1 MKKKIKVLFVLAQ
14 LVGGGAERVT
24 INIMRLL
31 DRNIFDIHLLVMC
44 SDGPSFEYLPSD
56 ITLHDIKVSKTMF
69 SIFKLRQK
77 ILQISPD
84 VIYSTLFRTHEAL
97 YFALLNVQNRPIV
110 VMRSQNSPKLLLQ
123 NKRMGLF
130 SKFLLETAYKSA
142 DLVLA
147 QTPEMKDEIIKYHN
161 INATKVHVLL
171 NPLDTDNINAKI
183 EKIEN
188 PFDPQRINV
197 VAAGRL
203 AKQKGFDILIKSFK
217 YVVENNNQFFLHI
230 IGEDLGEKE
239 RLEQIVHELSL
250 ENNVKFWDYQN
261 NPYRFF
267 FFSDLYVL
275 SSRWEGMPNT
285 VIENLYLRKPIVAT
299 NCIPYMNKL
308 IQNGKNGF
316 LVDVNDITALA
327 DAIINYNKI
336 TMEFPKP
343 IETRY
348 YVNDFFKSLGVKI

>member
-77 ILQISPD
+77 VLQISPD
-84 VIYSTLFRTHEAL
+84 VIYSTLFRTHQAL
-97 YFALLNVQNRPIV
+97 YFALLNVQNRPV
-110 VMRSQNSPKLLLQ
+110 VLMRSQNSPKLLLQ
-123 NKRMGLF
+123 NKRMGFF
-130 SKFLLETAYKSA
+130 SKFLLEIAYKSA

-147 QTPEMKDEIIKYHN
+147 QTPDMKDEIIKYHN
-161 INATKVHVLL
+161 INESKVHVLL
-171 NPLDTDNINAKI
+171 NPLDTNNIDEKI

-188 PFDPQRINV
+188 PFDPYRINV

-217 YVVENNNQFFLHI
+217 YVVKNNNHFFLHI
-230 IGEDLGEKE
+230 IGEDLGEKK
-239 RLEQIVHELSL
+239 RLEQMVNELSL
-250 ENNVKFWDYQN
+250 EHNVKFWGYQN

-285 VIENLYLRKPIVAT
+285 VIENLYLRKPVVAT
-299 NCIPYMNKL
+299 RCIPYMSQL
-308 IQNGKNGF
+308 IQNGSNGF
-316 LVDVNDITALA
+316 LVDVDNIDALA
-327 DAIINYNKI
+327 DAILNYDKL
-336 TMEFPKP
+336 TMVFSRP
-343 IETRY
+343 IGTRNE
-348 YVNDFFKSLGVKI
+348 VNDFFKSLVVEN